1 MLAKGMTHSAHEI
14 ASMTRSGL
22 NLIEQALSIYDSD
35 MKLAVANRRFQVMF
49 NLPDHLIEI
58 GATFADT
65 IRHLAT
71 KGDYGEIDDIEAFV
85 KERVEQ
91 AKAFQPHYVERL
103 RANGTQISVEG
114 SPLRHGGWVTV
125 YTDITEIRTQESML
139 RDRSQ
144 NLSEQLLTRAEE
156 LAQSNREL
164 TATITALEEAKRELT
179 ESESRLKLVNEMTP
193 AHIARVNIDGYYTY
207 TNHKLN
213 TIIPGAPKNIL
224 GKHIKKAIGPE
235 AFRVLDPRF
244 EEVKSGVS
252 SVFEVSFTETG
263 RQMRVALTPDTDKAG
278 NVIGAYLLSTDITEE
293 TNVRSALAHTRRREL
308 AAQLTSGLA
317 HDFSNLLTIILGQQ
331 NRLEAMESLQPDVQ
345 EIVATTKAAALRGG
359 TLLDGLSQFGSMR
372 PLAIRSVNLSDLLTD
387 TLRLAKAA
395 VPETLELNI
404 INEADDVQLMLDQGF
419 TQDALLNL
427 TLNASEA
434 IEGVGII
441 SVIARRKGSDWLEFI
456 VKDTGPGFSKKALA
470 NAFTPFFT
478 TKSTIAGRG
487 LGLSTVFDFAKL
499 SGGNLKLDNQPDSGA
514 IVTLRIPYEAV
525 VFNGSGLVL
534 LVEDNLEIRST
545 IRGYL
550 RKMGYSV
557 LEADSAEEGLELSR
571 ISDLAFIITD
581 LILGGDMNGYDLAKS
596 LREKGQKIPIFVVTG
611 LPGSDSLRAKA
622 AQTFPV
628 LHKPFAAAALAD
640 LLQKG
645 LGQ

>member
-1 MLAKGMTHSAHEI
+1 MTHSAHEI

-35 MKLAVANRRFQVMF
+35 LKLAVANRRFQAMF

-65 IRHLAT
+65 IRHLAI

-125 YTDITEIRTQESML
+125 YTDITEIRTQEAML
-139 RDRSQ
+139 RDRSH
-144 NLSEQLLTRAEE
+144 NLSEQLLSRAEE
-156 LAQSNREL
+156 LTQINREL

-193 AHIARVNIDGYYTY
+193 AHIARVNIDGVYTY

-213 TIIPGAPKNIL
+213 TIIPSAPKNIL
-224 GKHIKKAIGPE
+224 GKHIEKAVGPE
-235 AFRVLDPRF
+235 AFRVLGPRF
-244 EEVKSGVS
+244 EKVKSGIP
-252 SVFEVSFTETG
+252 SVFEVSFAETG
-263 RQMRVALTPDTDKAG
+263 RQMRVALTPDSDKVG

-293 TNVRSALAHTRRREL
+293 TNARSALAHTRRREL

-331 NRLEAMESLQPDVQ
+331 NRLESMKNLPTDIQ

-359 TLLDGLSQFGSMR
+359 TLLDGVSQFGSMR
-372 PLAIRSVNLSDLLTD
+372 PLTIRSVNLSDLLKD
-387 TLRLAKAA
+387 TVRLAKAA
-395 VPETLELNI
+395 VPDCIKINI
-404 INEADDVQLMLDQGF
+404 INEIGDIPLMLDQGF

-434 IEGVGII
+434 IEGAGAI
-441 SVIARRKGSDWLEFI
+441 SVIARRKRLDWLEFI
-456 VKDTGPGFSKKALA
+456 VKDSGSGFSKKALA

-478 TKSTIAGRG
+478 TKSASTGRG
-487 LGLSTVFDFAKL
+487 LGLSTVFDFAKV
-499 SGGNLKLDNQPDSGA
+499 SGGDLKLDNQTHSGA
-514 IVTLRIPYEAV
+514 IVTLRIPFEPAV
-525 VFNGSGLVL
+525 FDGSGLVL
-534 LVEDNLEIRST
+534 LIEDNLEIRAT
-545 IRGYL
+545 IREYL

-571 ISDLAFIITD
+571 ISELAFIITD

-596 LREKGQKIPIFVVTG
+596 LREEGHKIPIFVVTG
-611 LPGSDSLRAKA
+611 LPESAPLRTKA
-622 AQTFPV
+622 AQIFPV
-628 LHKPFAAAALAD
+628 LHKPFEAAALGV